1 MSDSVQPHRRQPT
14 RLLCPQDSLGKNTG
28 AGYHFLLQTV
38 PEFYPFIIN
47 QQSGKYNGSPSFVGC
62 SNKLIKQRTTLLE
75 LPIFRLIRSTSNNQ
89 DLRLASEGGGGLS
102 WRTEPLTCGI
112 WYYLWV
118 DSDKIEM
125 NCRARGYQRPANDC
139 FWNIAKGRI
148 WGPNT
153 FAPYHRP
160 LALSLHLISVPRLL
174 IQRGNQPWIFTERT
188 WCWS

>member
-125 NCRARGYQRPANDC
+125 NCRAQNWWSRVLVESVEKLITP
-139 FWNIAKGRI
+139 
-148 WGPNT
+148 PM
-153 FAPYHRP
+153 HRP
-160 LALSLHLISVPRLL
+160 RPDTHTLELGPESSL
-174 IQRGNQPWIFTERT
+174 TEVT
-188 WCWS
+188 S